1 LLKNYNNFR
10 DLTIKYEDSST
21 SKDEVAEIIKDSQIF
36 IWILI
41 SIVVLPFMAIILII
55 IKIENTV
62 MLIYDVIEKIPLSKL
77 Q

>member
-1 LLKNYNNFR
+1 M
-10 DLTIKYEDSST
+10 TIKYEDSST